1 MLSVDLNL
9 PVDPRSRRDQ
19 MSPLDRRTLLLGLLG
34 GTVLVGCSDSSSP
47 TASPTGTT
55 TPSASPTPSPSD
67 TRPRWPLT
75 GELLSDPAK
84 AKHAAVAVKVPDNRR
99 EHPQVGLDKAD
110 IVVVELDGYRDS
122 RGYSSTRLMPI
133 FHSRMPDD
141 VAPVRSIRPVDVPV
155 LSPIGAVVGNTGATG
170 WVGNYVEHYGADVEG
185 TLTYMATK
193 GTGSYTID
201 PSRVRT
207 YQGNTYYDRAVV
219 CHPKVLAKQ
228 TTKFRQGPQ
237 RPYFPFVTG
246 DAEPS
251 TASGQ
256 DARALHV
263 PWKQG
268 DTYDRSY
275 SFDAKSGRYLRSM
288 PWGTH
293 VLANGTRV
301 ATDNVLVILATQKY
315 SKIYRGPGGVEPVHG
330 VIDAKGKFLYAHGG
344 RYVTG
349 TWSKGA
355 VDDLFA
361 FTLDDGSP
369 LAMAPGQTYVELA
382 RTGAKVR
389 VTG

>member
-1 MLSVDLNL
+1 MN
-9 PVDPRSRRDQ
+9 
-19 MSPLDRRTLLLGLLG
+19 PLGRRTLLLGALG
-34 GTVLVGCSDSSSP
+34 TAGIVVAGCSKDEP
-47 TASPTGTT
+47 AATGG
-55 TPSASPTPSPSD
+55 PSASTSASPSPAPTASD

-75 GELLSDPAK
+75 GALVSDPAK
-84 AKHAAVAVKVPDNRR
+84 TKHAAVAVKVPDNRR

-122 RGYSSTRLMPI
+122 TGYSSTRLMPI

-155 LSPIGAVVGNTGATG
+155 LSPIGAIVGNTGATG
-170 WVGNYVEHYGADVEG
+170 WVGNYVKHYGQDVEG

-193 GTGSYTID
+193 GSGSYSID
-201 PSRVRT
+201 PARVRT

-228 TTKFRQGPQ
+228 TTKFRQGP
-237 RPYFPFVTG
+237 RKPYFPFATG
-246 DAEPS
+246 DAQPS
-251 TASGQ
+251 TASGKA
-256 DARALHV
+256 ARTLHV
-263 PWKQG
+263 PWKKG
-268 DTYDRSY
+268 DTYDMGYSY
-275 SFDAKSGRYLRSM
+275 DAKSGRYLRSM
-288 PWGTH
+288 PWGAH

-301 ATDNVLVILATQKY
+301 ATDNVLVILASQQY

-330 VIDAKGKFLYAHGG
+330 IIKAKGRFFYAHGG

-355 VDDLFA
+355 VDTLFT

-369 LAMAPGQTYVELA
+369 LVMAPGQTYVELP
-382 RTGAKVR
+382 RTTAKIR
-389 VTG
+389 ISG